1 MEARRALGSGGGASV
16 IGEVFV
22 FAKIAETFGLK
33 KTWREEAVTSG
44 GFYTSVKSFR
54 GKSVY
59 KILQY

>member
-33 KTWREEAVTSG
+33 KAWREKQSLLLVLHISE
-44 GFYTSVKSFR
+44 K
-54 GKSVY
+54 
-59 KILQY
+59 LQR